1 VRDFTLGIIGGCLT
15 HQGGIAKSE
24 LYHRRLAKHLEE
36 SGRAR
41 LRVRIARG
49 FDHIEHR
56 ARLDELAKEHTLDA
70 VLVHVRNYYL
80 GKSALIV
87 KSLTDDEFR
96 YHLHPFLFKP
106 WKTGWAEIARSN
118 FAGQSVLLR
127 RRNTMRK
134 KGAAAQTG
142 QIVPTEEAPA
152 DDPGGRRVLGVS
164 LRDLF
169 YTGGILAGLDHWA
182 VRDELR
188 MLQNVLVRCGE
199 LGIPL
204 FVLGPGRR
212 PDDRW
217 LDRMCRKLDR
227 RLHQTLADSSAAY
240 CDLPDMEDEHGE
252 QVYLDDGWH
261 LSPAGHAYVAKRL
274 APVMERWCGC
284 RSIQEDPQLTAR
296 SYTDPYQKTATDAH
310 GAGGSFQL

>member
-1 VRDFTLGIIGGCLT
+1 MRDFTLGIIGGCLT

-24 LYHRRLAKHLEE
+24 LYHYRLAKHLEE
-36 SGRAR
+36 SAGVR

-49 FDHIEHR
+49 FDDIEHKV
-56 ARLDELAKEHTLDA
+56 RLDALVQEHALDA

-106 WKTGWAEIARSN
+106 WKTGWAEIAKSN
-118 FAGQSVLLR
+118 FAGQRVILR
-127 RRNTMRK
+127 RKNTMK
-134 KGAAAQTG
+134 SATADAQAKE
-142 QIVPTEEAPA
+142 VEPTEAPPVV
-152 DDPGGRRVLGVS
+152 DPGGRSVFGAS

-169 YTGGILAGLDHWA
+169 YAGGILAGLDRWA

-188 MLQNVLVRCGE
+188 MLQEVRLRCEG

-217 LDRMCRKLDR
+217 LDRMCRKLDK
-227 RLHQTLADSSAAY
+227 RLRQTLADSSVSY
-240 CDLPDMEDEHGE
+240 CSIPDTLDGHGE
-252 QVYLDDGWH
+252 QVYLNDGWH
-261 LSPAGHAYVAKRL
+261 LPPAGHAYVAKRL
-274 APVMERWCGC
+274 APVMERWFDC
-284 RSIQEDPQLTAR
+284 RSVQEDPQLTVA
-296 SYTDPYQKTATDAH
+296 
-310 GAGGSFQL
+310 

>member
-1 VRDFTLGIIGGCLT
+1 MPVLGGCLT

-24 LYHRRLAKHLEE
+24 LYHYRLAKHLEE
-36 SGRAR
+36 SAGVR

-56 ARLDELAKEHTLDA
+56 ARLDELTKEHTLDA

-87 KSLTDDEFR
+87 KSVTDDEFR

-106 WKTGWAEIARSN
+106 WKTGWAEIAKRS
-118 FAGQSVLLR
+118 FAGQRVLLR

-134 KGAAAQTG
+134 KGAAPQAEENA
-142 QIVPTEEAPA
+142 PTEETPA
-152 DDPGGRRVLGVS
+152 DDPGGRRVFGVS

-169 YTGGILAGLDHWA
+169 YAGGILAGLDNWA
-182 VRDELR
+182 LRDELR
-188 MLQNVLVRCGE
+188 MLQDVRLRCEE
-199 LGIPL
+199 LGVPL

-212 PDDRW
+212 PGDYW
-217 LDRMCRKLDR
+217 LDRMCGKLDMRLR
-227 RLHQTLADSSAAY
+227 RVLGDASVLY
-240 CDLPDMEDEHGE
+240 CGLPDIENEHGE
-252 QVYLDDGWH
+252 HVYLNDGWH

-274 APVMERWCGC
+274 APVVERWFDC
-284 RSIQEDPQLTAR
+284 RSVQEDPQLAV
-296 SYTDPYQKTATDAH
+296 A
-310 GAGGSFQL
+310 

>member
-1 VRDFTLGIIGGCLT
+1 MRDFTLGIIGGCLT

-56 ARLDELAKEHTLDA
+56 ARLDELVQEHTLDA

-106 WKTGWAEIARSN
+106 WKTGWAEVAKAN
-118 FAGQSVLLR
+118 FAGQRVILR
-127 RRNTMRK
+127 RKNTMKVNAEAVQAEEGVR
-134 KGAAAQTG
+134 TED
-142 QIVPTEEAPA
+142 VPTV
-152 DDPGGRRVLGVS
+152 DPGGRRILGVS

-169 YTGGILAGLDHWA
+169 YAGGVLAGLDNWA

-188 MLQNVLVRCGE
+188 MLQDVRLRCEE
-199 LGIPL
+199 LGVPL
-204 FVLGPGRR
+204 FVLSPGRR
-212 PDDRW
+212 PGDYW
-217 LDRMCRKLDR
+217 LDRMCGKLDMRLR
-227 RLHQTLADSSAAY
+227 RVLDDASVPY
-240 CDLPDMEDEHGE
+240 CGLPDMEDEHGE
-252 QVYLDDGWH
+252 QIYLNDGWH

-274 APVMERWCGC
+274 APVMERWFDC
-284 RSIQEDPQLTAR
+284 RSVQEDPQLTVA
-296 SYTDPYQKTATDAH
+296 
-310 GAGGSFQL
+310 

>member
-1 VRDFTLGIIGGCLT
+1 MRDFTLGIIGGCLT

-36 SGRAR
+36 GRQVR

-49 FDHIEHR
+49 FDDIEHKV
-56 ARLDELAKEHTLDA
+56 RLDALVQEHALDA

-106 WKTGWAEIARSN
+106 WKTGWAEIAKSN
-118 FAGQSVLLR
+118 FAGQRVILR
-127 RRNTMRK
+127 RKNTMK
-134 KGAAAQTG
+134 SEPGAAQAEE
-142 QIVPTEEAPA
+142 VEPTEAPPVV
-152 DDPGGRRVLGVS
+152 DPGGRSVLGVS

-169 YTGGILAGLDHWA
+169 YAGGVLAGLDSWA

-188 MLQNVLVRCGE
+188 MLQDVRLRCDEFG
-199 LGIPL
+199 LPL

-212 PDDRW
+212 PDNLW
-217 LDRMCRKLDR
+217 LDRMCKMLDN
-227 RLHQTLADSSAAY
+227 RL
-240 CDLPDMEDEHGE
+240 CRMLPDWLVPYCGLSNLEDEQGKKT
-252 QVYLDDGWH
+252 YMADGWH
-261 LSPAGHAYVAKRL
+261 LSPEGHAYVAGQL
-274 APVMERWCGC
+274 ALLMERWFGC
-284 RSIQEDPQLTAR
+284 QSVQEDSQCPVA
-296 SYTDPYQKTATDAH
+296 
-310 GAGGSFQL
+310 

>member
-1 VRDFTLGIIGGCLT
+1 MRDFTLGIIGGCLT

-24 LYHRRLAKHLEE
+24 LYHYRLAKNLEE
-36 SGRAR
+36 SAGVR

-56 ARLDELAKEHTLDA
+56 VRLDALLKEHRLDA

-87 KSLTDDEFR
+87 KSMTDDEFR

-106 WKTGWAEIARSN
+106 WKTGWAEIAKSN

-127 RRNTMRK
+127 RKNTMRK
-134 KGAAAQTG
+134 KGAAPQAKEVAPIEDT
-142 QIVPTEEAPA
+142 PA

-169 YTGGILAGLDHWA
+169 YAGGVLTGLDNWA

-188 MLQNVLVRCGE
+188 MLRDVRLRCEE
-199 LGIPL
+199 LGVPL

-212 PDDRW
+212 PGDYW
-217 LDRMCRKLDR
+217 LDRMCGKLDR
-227 RLHQTLADSSAAY
+227 RLHYVLGDALVPY
-240 CDLPDMEDEHGE
+240 CGLPDMENEHGE
-252 QVYLDDGWH
+252 QVYLNDGWH
-261 LSPAGHAYVAKRL
+261 LSPAGHAYVAERL
-274 APVMERWCGC
+274 APVMERWFAR
-284 RSIQEDPQLTAR
+284 RSVQEDPQLSVA
-296 SYTDPYQKTATDAH
+296 
-310 GAGGSFQL
+310 